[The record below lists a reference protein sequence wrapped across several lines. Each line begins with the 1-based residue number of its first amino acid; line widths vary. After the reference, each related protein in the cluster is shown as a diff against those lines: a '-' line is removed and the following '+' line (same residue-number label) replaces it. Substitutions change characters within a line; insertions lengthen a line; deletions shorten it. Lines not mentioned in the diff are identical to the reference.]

1 MKIEIIADGH
11 SVLRTKQVSAKHRV
25 SSFCKRN
32 QKGSPLINNI
42 YIYKLC
48 ILLLFLFS
56 PKGGGTATTVTFPR
70 VFGKSAEGFSRYT
83 SKTGQ
88 LIAF

>member
-11 SVLRTKQVSAKHRV
+11 NALRTKQVSAKHRV

-56 PKGGGTATTVTFPR
+56 PKGGYGNYGNFP
-70 VFGKSAEGFSRYT
+70 AGFWEECRRFFT
-83 SKTGQ
+83 LHK
-88 LIAF
+88 